1 MEIILQ
7 EDVENLGEIG
17 DLVKVKDGYARN
29 YLLPRGLAL
38 TASRRNVRVL
48 EHRKRLTAKKR
59 ERAQQNANAVRDR
72 LSGLTLSITA
82 RAGEEDKLFGSVTNI
97 DIEKALQ
104 ERDVAID
111 RRKIILAEPIKQL
124 GTYTVPIRLS
134 RDVEASVT
142 VQVSPESVA

>member
-17 DLVKVKDGYARN
+17 DIIKVRDGYARN

-38 TASRRNVRVL
+38 RASRRNVRVL
-48 EHRKRLTAKKR
+48 EHQKRLAATKR
-59 ERAQQNANAVRDR
+59 ERAQENANAVRER
-72 LSGLTLSITA
+72 LSSLTLAIAA

-97 DIEKALQ
+97 DIEKALRKQ
-104 ERDVAID
+104 GVTID

-124 GTYTVPIRLS
+124 GTYTVPIRLGGG
-134 RDVEASVT
+134 VGASVT
-142 VQVSPESVA
+142 VRINPESAD

>member
-48 EHRKRLTAKKR
+48 EHRKRLAARKR

-72 LSGLTLSITA
+72 LSGLTLSIPA

-142 VQVSPESVA
+142 VQVCPESAA

>member
-17 DLVKVKDGYARN
+17 DIVKVKDGYARN

-48 EHRKRLTAKKR
+48 EHQKRLVAKKR

-72 LSGLTLSITA
+72 LSSLTLSITA
-82 RAGEEDKLFGSVTNI
+82 RAGEEEKLFGSVTNI

-104 ERDVAID
+104 AQDVTID

-142 VQVSPESVA
+142 IQVRPESVA

>member
-48 EHRKRLTAKKR
+48 EHRKRLAARKR
-59 ERAQQNANAVRDR
+59 ERAQQNAGAVRDR
-72 LSGLTLSITA
+72 LSSLTLSITA
-82 RAGEEDKLFGSVTNI
+82 RAGEDDKLFGSVTNI

-104 ERDVAID
+104 AQDVTID

-142 VQVSPESVA
+142 VQVRPESAA

>member
-104 ERDVAID
+104 AQDVTID

-142 VQVSPESVA
+142 VQVSPESAA

>member
-48 EHRKRLTAKKR
+48 EHRKRLAARKR

-72 LSGLTLSITA
+72 LSGLTLSIMA

-97 DIEKALQ
+97 DIEKALRAQ
-104 ERDVAID
+104 NVTID

-134 RDVEASVT
+134 RDVEASVS
-142 VQVSPESVA
+142 VQVRPESAA

>member
-17 DLVKVKDGYARN
+17 DIVKVKDGYARN

-48 EHRKRLTAKKR
+48 EHQKRLVAKKR

-72 LSGLTLSITA
+72 LSSLTLSITA
-82 RAGEEDKLFGSVTNI
+82 RAGEEEKLFGSVTNI

-104 ERDVAID
+104 AQDVTID
-111 RRKIILAEPIKQL
+111 RRKILLAEPIKQL

-142 VQVSPESVA
+142 IQVRPESVA

>member
-48 EHRKRLTAKKR
+48 EHRKRLAARKR

-72 LSGLTLSITA
+72 LSGLTLSIMA

-104 ERDVAID
+104 AQNVTID

-134 RDVEASVT
+134 RDVEASVS
-142 VQVSPESVA
+142 VQVRPESAA

>member
-48 EHRKRLTAKKR
+48 EHRKRLAARKR

-142 VQVSPESVA
+142 VQVRPESAA

>member
-17 DLVKVKDGYARN
+17 DIVKVKDGYARN

-48 EHRKRLTAKKR
+48 EHQKRQAARKRAH
-59 ERAQQNANAVRDR
+59 AQQNANAVRDR
-72 LSGLTLSITA
+72 LSSLTLSITA
-82 RAGEEDKLFGSVTNI
+82 RAGEEEKLFGSVTNI

-104 ERDVAID
+104 AQDVTID

-134 RDVEASVT
+134 RDIEASIT
-142 VQVSPESVA
+142 VQVRPEGAA

>member
-1 MEIILQ
+1 MEVILQ

-17 DLVKVKDGYARN
+17 DIVKVKDGYARN

-48 EHRKRLTAKKR
+48 EHQKRLTAKKR
-59 ERAQQNANAVRDR
+59 ERAQRNANAVRDR
-72 LSGLTLSITA
+72 LSSLTLSITA

-104 ERDVAID
+104 AQNVTID
-111 RRKIILAEPIKQL
+111 RRKIVLTEPIKQL

-134 RDVEASVT
+134 RDVEASIT
-142 VQVSPESVA
+142 VQVRPESAA

>member
-48 EHRKRLTAKKR
+48 EHRKRLAAKKR

-104 ERDVAID
+104 AQGVTID

>member
-17 DLVKVKDGYARN
+17 DIVKVKDGYARN
-29 YLLPRGLAL
+29 YLIPRGLAL

-48 EHRKRLTAKKR
+48 EHQKRLAAGKR
-59 ERAQQNANAVRDR
+59 ERVQQNANAVRDR
-72 LSGLTLSITA
+72 LSGLTLAITA

-104 ERDVAID
+104 ERDVTID

-142 VQVSPESVA
+142 VQVRPESAA

>member
-17 DLVKVKDGYARN
+17 DIVKVKDGYARN
-29 YLLPRGLAL
+29 YLIPRGLAL

-48 EHRKRLTAKKR
+48 EHQKRLAAGKR
-59 ERAQQNANAVRDR
+59 ERVQQNANAVRDR
-72 LSGLTLSITA
+72 LSGLTLAITA

-104 ERDVAID
+104 EQDVTID

-142 VQVSPESVA
+142 VQVRPESAA

>member
-17 DLVKVKDGYARN
+17 DIVKVKDGYARN

-48 EHRKRLTAKKR
+48 EHQKRLAAKKR
-59 ERAQQNANAVRDR
+59 EHAQQNANVVSDR

-97 DIEKALQ
+97 DIEKALHEQ
-104 ERDVAID
+104 GVTID

-124 GTYTVPIRLS
+124 GTYTIPIRLS
-134 RDVEASVT
+134 RDIEASVT
-142 VQVSPESVA
+142 VQVRPESVA

>member
-48 EHRKRLTAKKR
+48 EHRKRLVARKR

-142 VQVSPESVA
+142 VQVRPESAA

>member
-48 EHRKRLTAKKR
+48 EHRKRLAARKR
-59 ERAQQNANAVRDR
+59 ERAQQNASAVRDR
-72 LSGLTLSITA
+72 LSSLTLSITA

-104 ERDVAID
+104 AQNVTID

-142 VQVSPESVA
+142 VQVRPESAA

>member
-17 DLVKVKDGYARN
+17 DIVRVKDGYARN

-48 EHRKRLTAKKR
+48 EHQKRQAAKKR

-104 ERDVAID
+104 AQDVTID

-124 GTYTVPIRLS
+124 GTYTVPIRLG
-134 RDVEASVT
+134 RDIEASVT
-142 VQVSPESVA
+142 VQVRAESVA

>member
-48 EHRKRLTAKKR
+48 EHRKRLAARKR
-59 ERAQQNANAVRDR
+59 ERAQQNAGAVRDR
-72 LSGLTLSITA
+72 LSSLTLSITA
-82 RAGEEDKLFGSVTNI
+82 RAGEDDKLFGSVTNI

-104 ERDVAID
+104 TQDVTID

-142 VQVSPESVA
+142 VQVRPESAA

>member
-7 EDVENLGEIG
+7 EDIENLGEIG

-38 TASRRNVRVL
+38 TSSRRNVRAL
-48 EHRKRLTAKKR
+48 EHQKCLVARKR

-111 RRKIILAEPIKQL
+111 RRKIILADPIKQL

-142 VQVSPESVA
+142 VQVRPESAA

>member
-17 DLVKVKDGYARN
+17 DIVKVKDGYARN

-48 EHRKRLTAKKR
+48 EHQKRLVAKKR

-72 LSGLTLSITA
+72 LSSLTLFITA
-82 RAGEEDKLFGSVTNI
+82 RAGEEEKLFGSVTNI

-104 ERDVAID
+104 AQDVTID

-142 VQVSPESVA
+142 IQVRPESVA